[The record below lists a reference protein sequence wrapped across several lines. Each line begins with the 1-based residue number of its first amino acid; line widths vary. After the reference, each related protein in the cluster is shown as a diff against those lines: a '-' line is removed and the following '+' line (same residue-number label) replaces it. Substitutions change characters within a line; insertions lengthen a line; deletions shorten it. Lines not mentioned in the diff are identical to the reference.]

1 MGKGFGTGFHLLAP
15 VDCFCR
21 ALMLRFHEAKEEI
34 PKDCV
39 RVSFWLGECL
49 CLPLG
54 SEDQQSPLLVTITG
68 KI

>member
-1 MGKGFGTGFHLLAP
+1 
-15 VDCFCR
+15 
-21 ALMLRFHEAKEEI
+21 MLRFHEAKEEI